1 MIFGISS
8 LKEIGNSKDL
18 ITDID
23 SICVLEFFKVPD
35 LLITVIIAFIITK
48 WTTHLFVISKPWV
61 YSQRFR
67 NDSEVQ

>member
-1 MIFGISS
+1 LIRFKSKNSGVNLINSISLTMIFGISS

-48 WTTHLFVISKPWV
+48 
-61 YSQRFR
+61 
-67 NDSEVQ
+67 